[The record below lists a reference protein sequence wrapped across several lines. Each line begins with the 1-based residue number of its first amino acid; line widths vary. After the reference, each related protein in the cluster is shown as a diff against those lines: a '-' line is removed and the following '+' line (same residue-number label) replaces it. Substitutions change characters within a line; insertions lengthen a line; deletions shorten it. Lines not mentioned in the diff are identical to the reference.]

1 MDSIADSDAAAT
13 GTDDSPRLRG
23 WRYAAGPA
31 GRTRSRYPASR
42 DSLTGLPD
50 RAMFRRILGDMVGTS
65 RACGTGFSVLFVG
78 LDRFRMV
85 NDALGHDAGDAL
97 LVAMAER
104 LQHCAGAS
112 DVVARIGGDEFV
124 LLAGRAGRRYDAAS
138 IARRVLTAFEPAT
151 VVHAQECQV
160 TASIGIAMFPDDAA
174 DGAGLMGAADAAMH
188 QAKEDGGN
196 AFRFHRPDARPLPGR
211 RLRMQTG
218 LRAALDRNELSLHYQ
233 AKVDLASGR
242 ICGVEAL
249 LRWDSPELGAV
260 APAEFIP
267 LAEESGLIVPIG
279 RWALRNACAQSVAWQ
294 HQGLPALRMAVNL
307 STRQFCDEDLLAD
320 LAGTLAST
328 RMDPSMLELE
338 LTEAVVVRDT
348 QRAARVLSEIKKL
361 GVHLAID
368 DFGTG
373 YSSFAQLKR
382 FPIDILKVDR
392 SFISDIPGSAED
404 RDITGAIIAMGKA
417 MHLTVVAEGVETDA
431 QKAFLRAHDCDQM
444 QGFLFSAPVPADR
457 FAELLAGQGG

>member
-1 MDSIADSDAAAT
+1 M
-13 GTDDSPRLRG
+13 
-23 WRYAAGPA
+23 
-31 GRTRSRYPASR
+31 
-42 DSLTGLPD
+42 
-50 RAMFRRILGDMVGTS
+50 
-65 RACGTGFSVLFVG
+65 
-78 LDRFRMV
+78 
-85 NDALGHDAGDAL
+85 
-97 LVAMAER
+97 
-104 LQHCAGAS
+104 
-112 DVVARIGGDEFV
+112 
-124 LLAGRAGRRYDAAS
+124 
-138 IARRVLTAFEPAT
+138 
-151 VVHAQECQV
+151 
-160 TASIGIAMFPDDAA
+160 
-174 DGAGLMGAADAAMH
+174 
-188 QAKEDGGN
+188 
-196 AFRFHRPDARPLPGR
+196 
-211 RLRMQTG
+211 
-218 LRAALDRNELSLHYQ
+218 
-233 AKVDLASGR
+233 
-242 ICGVEAL
+242 
-249 LRWDSPELGAV
+249 
-260 APAEFIP
+260 
-267 LAEESGLIVPIG
+267 
-279 RWALRNACAQSVAWQ
+279 RNACAQSVAWQ